1 MHQKD
6 DKVAKEIEKLKKE
19 EEKKK
24 HEFSE
29 FENKNQQLQQENEQ
43 LKNQLLRTAA
53 DLQNFRRRT
62 EEGKRELLDAMTA
75 ATITEFLPVID
86 NLERSFDHLPE
97 NLKSEDW
104 VKGVKHILD
113 QCHTV
118 LQKHGVKPLET
129 KKGDAVNPA
138 FHTVVA
144 KGEGENGKITE
155 IIEKGYA
162 IGDKVI
168 RTAKVKVG

>member
-24 HEFSE
+24 QEFSE

-62 EEGKRELLDAMTA
+62 EEGKKELLDAMITS
-75 ATITEFLPVID
+75 TITEFLPIID

-97 NLKSEDW
+97 NLASENW
-104 VKGVKHILD
+104 ITGVKHILD
-113 QCHTV
+113 QCHAV
-118 LQKHGVKPLET
+118 LQKHGVKSLET
-129 KKGDAVNPA
+129 KKGDTVNPSL
-138 FHTVVA
+138 HTVVA
-144 KGEGENGKITE
+144 KGEGDPDKISE
-155 IIEKGYA
+155 VIEKGYS